1 MFSLFWI
8 AFILIIIGV
17 IAAACG
23 ARGIAGDDENRDGGN
38 DYGLYSRCFRNG
50 IRNVLTNDLSYFR
63 A

>member
-23 ARGIAGDDENRDGGN
+23 ARGIAGATMKIGMVVMIMAFIAAGVVMVF
-38 DYGLYSRCFRNG
+38 SMF
-50 IRNVLTNDLSYFR
+50 
-63 A
+63 

>member
-23 ARGIAGDDENRDGGN
+23 ARGIAGATMKIGMV
-38 DYGLYSRCFRNG
+38 LMIISFITAG
-50 IRNVLTNDLSYFR
+50 IVMVFAML
-63 A
+63 